1 MMQSVG
7 KRGPDR
13 ARLARELHDGIAQD
27 LVGVGYRLDLLLADP
42 DASVESRSQLRALR
56 FTVTELI
63 DKVRKEIYFLRQPSQ
78 LSLAHAIRVSAQELL
93 RDIELNLDVD
103 EMELGLDSDLAYEI
117 HRIAQEVF
125 RNISAHA
132 QATTVSIS
140 LHLGESEIL
149 LYIAEDG
156 VGGAIES
163 ESQYGIRSIK
173 DRATVIEGS
182 LEISS
187 GRGGTQ
193 ITLTVPYE
201 NHVPR

>member
-1 MMQSVG
+1 MQSAGRQV
-7 KRGPDR
+7 PDR

-27 LVGVGYRLDLLLADP
+27 LVGVGYCLDLLLADP

-56 FTVTELI
+56 FTVTDLI

-78 LSLAHAIRVSAQELL
+78 LSLAQAIRVSAQELL
-93 RDIELNLDVD
+93 RGVELNVDVD
-103 EMELGLDSDLAYEI
+103 EMKLGLDSDLAYEI

-140 LHLGESEIL
+140 IHLGESEIL
-149 LYIAEDG
+149 LHIADDG

-163 ESQYGIRSIK
+163 DSQYGIRSIK
-173 DRATVIEGS
+173 DRATLIEGS

-187 GRGGTQ
+187 GRNGTQ
-193 ITLTVPYE
+193 ITLKVPYE
-201 NHVPR
+201 NHVLG